1 MVKTPSMKILFWFR
15 KSEAKDQLLQEDP
28 LGSIQCRISIE
39 NQTIEVGATKIVC
52 KKSEWCPSG
61 QRIAGKG
68 QVIERANRTLNE
80 ITFRLNRLYDI
91 LLTKFDYVTPTIVK
105 DHYNSRA
112 KLTYSLKEINT
123 KFEAIRTKMVEQA
136 VITQSTLDINQ
147 NYARHIL
154 DYYDEIS
161 ATKPYELPNTYL
173 NDLYQFMIVTGRSG
187 ARFARKVCAYSKQV
201 FKWAIREGMSPKIDA
216 LNEVVPGATDSEDYL
231 DTTHLSI
238 FQLDRLWK
246 FDFKALVKS
255 NQISKQTADVLSS
268 ERDAFVFNCF
278 SGMHHCDYT
287 KKEFRIE
294 PYQDALFLK
303 GTRTKTKKPFAV
315 KLLEPAVHILKKYGG
330 ELRLLPVKSNKSRN
344 ITLKHIAVYV
354 GIPQLLTT
362 KVARKTFCDL
372 AINELM
378 MSTDDV
384 AACLGLTSTKYL
396 KNYGRIREKRLMK
409 VMKSWHKL
417 NKAS

>member
-1 MVKTPSMKILFWFR
+1 MKILFWFR
-15 KSEAKDQLLQEDP
+15 KSEAKDQLLQDDP
-28 LGSIQCRISIE
+28 VGSIQCRISIE
-39 NQTIEVGATKIVC
+39 NQTLELGATKINC
-52 KKSEWCPSG
+52 KKSEWRPAD
-61 QRIAGKG
+61 QRIEGRG
-68 QVIERANRTLNE
+68 QVVERANRTLNE

-91 LLTKFDYVTPTIVK
+91 LLTKFDYVTPNIVK
-105 DHYNSRA
+105 DHYNSRV
-112 KLTYSLKEINT
+112 KLNYSLKEINT
-123 KFEAIRTKMVEQA
+123 KFEALRAKMVEQT
-136 VITQSTLDINQ
+136 VITQSTLDINE

-154 DYYDEIS
+154 DYFDEIHV
-161 ATKPYELPNTYL
+161 TKPYELPNSYL
-173 NDLYQFMIVTGRSG
+173 NDLYQFMIMSGRSG

-201 FKWAIREGMSPKIDA
+201 FKWAIKAGFSPKIDA
-216 LNEVVPGATDSEDYL
+216 IDQLVPGATDSEDYL

-246 FDFKALVKS
+246 FDFNVLVKM
-255 NQISKQTADVLSS
+255 NQITEQSAEVLNS

-303 GTRTKTKKPFAV
+303 GKRNKTKKPFAV
-315 KLLEPAVHILKKYGG
+315 KLLEPAVHILNKYGG
-330 ELRLLPVKSNKSRN
+330 EMSRLPIKSNKSRN
-344 ITLKHIAVYV
+344 ATLKHIALYV

-362 KVARKTFCDL
+362 KVARKTFCDI
-372 AINELM
+372 AINEMM